1 MKLKTSGLVLAMAAA
16 VGAAT
21 YYFQDKSPSQQA
33 FEGSNLPFSL
43 LSLTDSQTAIRAMT
57 IVMAVHTKIAPA
69 ILQVPSTVVISKV

>member
-33 FEGSNLPFSL
+33 FEGSNLPFSWANANL
-43 LSLTDSQTAIRAMT
+43 YFVITDRFSNGDKSNDNSYGRPYKDSAG
-57 IVMAVHTKIAPA
+57 
-69 ILQVPSTVVISKV
+69 